1 MNRYDFERARKLYP
15 GKKRDLEQEWAN
27 FEKKYRRSLDKI
39 CPLLTPAIEA
49 QIAYRATT
57 KDWCPPWKHFA
68 TWINGGWW
76 TEEIPQTKKP
86 KPVRCFHCGA
96 EDIAVSGFGKPP
108 RCWRDACKAEYEKL

>member
-86 KPVRCFHCGA
+86 KPNRCVICDNTDVTHST
-96 EDIAVSGFGKPP
+96 DGKGWC
-108 RCWRDACKAEYEKL
+108 CWRLDCKEAFARM

>member
-86 KPVRCFHCGA
+86 KPNRCVICDNTDVVSS
-96 EDIAVSGFGKPP
+96 EDGKGW
-108 RCWRDACKAEYEKL
+108 RCWRDACKMEYEKL